1 MKTKSSTVDTSRP
14 HPKAFETCLHLLLQV
29 QTAGL
34 HSLSQQELQ
43 LRSTV
48 AKLVNT
54 EETYEVTSAC
64 MSFLTCACPSG
75 AASTRHSAYHH
86 KHHTNHIGSP

>member
-1 MKTKSSTVDTSRP
+1 MPSDRTQALP
-14 HPKAFETCLHLLLQV
+14 EICLPLLLQV
-29 QTAGL
+29 QAAGL

-54 EETYEVTSAC
+54 EETYEVILHA
-64 MSFLTCACPSG
+64 
-75 AASTRHSAYHH
+75 
-86 KHHTNHIGSP
+86 

>member
-1 MKTKSSTVDTSRP
+1 M
-14 HPKAFETCLHLLLQV
+14 LLQV

-34 HSLSQQELQ
+34 HGLSQQELQ

-54 EETYEVTSAC
+54 EETYEVTSTC
-64 MSFLTCACPSG
+64 MSCLTSAWTSA
-75 AASTRHSAYHH
+75 AASTRNAAYHH
-86 KHHTNHIGSP
+86 RYMAALV